1 MTRHPFLSGP
11 LPRVLAHRGLA
22 TSAPENTLAAF
33 QAAVDAGVTIVETD
47 VHATK
52 DGVVVVAHDPDLQRV
67 AGRALTIEDLT
78 LVELQAVDLGQ
89 GQTFPTLAEVLAAFP
104 GIRFNID
111 VKSAAAARLVGD
123 VVHRADA
130 AERVLLT
137 SFSERR
143 RRRALRDAPGVAT
156 SASAPLFAVALF
168 AVVLGLTP
176 LARLALRR
184 VQAVQIPPRAAGI
197 DTAAPRVLR
206 GLHRA
211 GVEVHIWT
219 VNDPRDMRRLLD
231 AGVDGL
237 VTDRADLALEVVRTG

>member
-1 MTRHPFLSGP
+1 MTRHPFFSPP

-22 TSAPENTLAAF
+22 TEAPENTLAAF
-33 QAAVDAGVTIVETD
+33 QAAVDAGVAIVETD
-47 VHATK
+47 VHATR

-67 AGRALTIEDLT
+67 AGRATSIEELT
-78 LVELQAVDLGQ
+78 LVELQAIDLGA

-104 GIRFNID
+104 DIRFNVD
-111 VKSAAAARLVGD
+111 VKSAAAASRVGD
-123 VVHRADA
+123 VVRRADA

-143 RRRALRDAPGVAT
+143 RRRALRDAPDAAT

-168 AVVLGLTP
+168 AIVLGLSP
-176 LARLALRR
+176 VARLALRR
-184 VQAVQIPPRAAGI
+184 VHAVQIPPRAAGI
-197 DTAAPRVLR
+197 DTVSPRVLR

-219 VNDPRDMRRLLD
+219 VNEPDEMRRLLD
-231 AGVDGL
+231 AGVDGI
-237 VTDRADLALEVVRTG
+237 VTDRADLALQVVSAR